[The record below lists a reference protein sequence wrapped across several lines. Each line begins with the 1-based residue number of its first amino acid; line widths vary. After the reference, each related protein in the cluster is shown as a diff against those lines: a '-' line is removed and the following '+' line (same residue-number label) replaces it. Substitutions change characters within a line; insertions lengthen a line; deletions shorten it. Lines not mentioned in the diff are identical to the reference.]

1 MANVVLRPT
10 DGEMAKLGP
19 QYQAVAKSLTHGEH
33 YVGVQASDVRP
44 AEISDR
50 GNAALVVHFLDSV
63 HKPLMNALVQELTRR
78 LRRRGDGRREAVL
91 CGPDGKVFRRIP
103 LNS

>member
-10 DGEMAKLGP
+10 DGEMAALGP
-19 QYQAVAKSLTHGEH
+19 QYREVAKSFSQGAH

-50 GNAALVVHFLDSV
+50 GNAALVVHFLDPV
-63 HKPLMNALVQELTRR
+63 ETPLLNALVQEITRR